1 MSFLDTILKIGS
13 YFDYWSPL
21 IAGVQ
26 DIVNGPSRT
35 FLIPDDCGKS
45 GREIEQLLRRHGIKT
60 WGLMIVNDTIMVS
73 VRQKQARRA
82 QYLLQREGI
91 RFQ

>member
-13 YFDYWSPL
+13 CFDYWSPL
-21 IAGVQ
+21 IAEAQ

-73 VRQKQARRA
+73 VRQEHAQQA
-82 QYLLQREGI
+82 QELLQQKGI
-91 RFQ
+91 PFQ